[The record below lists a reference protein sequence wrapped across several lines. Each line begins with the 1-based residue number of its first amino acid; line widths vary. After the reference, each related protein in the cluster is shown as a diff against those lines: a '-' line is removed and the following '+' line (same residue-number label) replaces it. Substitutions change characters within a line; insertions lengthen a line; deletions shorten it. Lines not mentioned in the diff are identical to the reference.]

1 MNKKIIAVLV
11 ALIAMGFV
19 AVLTVVC
26 GCGEPGGA
34 DELSVFGSQDVP
46 QEREVCEC
54 RPEPPGVGSDA
65 LIAGAERELSE
76 TRRLVQDLKARGV
89 IKDDMDVFRE
99 LLWKIEQGT
108 MTEEDEKRLR
118 RMTHS
123 AEIQCEIERV
133 RRRMHRPAGHRHHR
147 DW

>member
-1 MNKKIIAVLV
+1 MKNVMAMVFATCLAVL
-11 ALIAMGFV
+11 
-19 AVLTVVC
+19 C
-26 GCGEPGGA
+26 GCGESEEGEKLPASG
-34 DELSVFGSQDVP
+34 LQDGL
-46 QEREVCEC
+46 QEWKVCEC

-76 TRRLVQDLKARGV
+76 TRRLVRDLKARGV

-133 RRRMHRPAGHRHHR
+133 RRRMHRPAGHRHRR